1 MSTTRIKLDISRKY
15 RKLQKIRFNYK
26 MTKYLVTGA
35 AGFIG
40 ANFVKYILKKWGND
54 IEIVILDDLTY
65 AGNLMTIKEEIELDN
80 VTFVKGDI
88 GNRELVSD
96 IIAKHDPH
104 YIVNFA
110 AESDRKSVV

>member
-1 MSTTRIKLDISRKY
+1 
-15 RKLQKIRFNYK
+15 

-40 ANFVKYILKKWGND
+40 ANFVKYILAKWGND

-65 AGNLMTIKEEIELDN
+65 AGNLLTIKEEIELNN

-88 GNRELVSD
+88 GDRDLVSD
-96 IIAKHDPH
+96 LIARHDPH

-110 AESDRKSVV
+110 AESHVDRSITNPRLFLETNILGTQNLLDCARKAW